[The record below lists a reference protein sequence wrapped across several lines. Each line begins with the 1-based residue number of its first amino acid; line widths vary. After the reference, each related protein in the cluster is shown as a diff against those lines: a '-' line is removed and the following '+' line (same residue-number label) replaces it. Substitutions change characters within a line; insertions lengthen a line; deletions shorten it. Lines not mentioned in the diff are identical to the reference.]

1 MHWQVMDM
9 TTPIE
14 LLFFGLL
21 IGATAGVYML
31 GMLLWS
37 IKQPENRTWPPDQA
51 TTAIKFRVW
60 FMTTLIFASAFV
72 LGVLDWNRF
81 DWPPSARWTVGLPL
95 ILIGNLVVWRGVLKI
110 GMAATSGEATGL
122 VTTGLYR
129 WSRNPQYAADIAILM
144 GWGVLSASMWVL
156 PVLVIGIAVLAIAP
170 LAEEP
175 WLEEVYGQEYRNY
188 KASVRR
194 FI

>member
-1 MHWQVMDM
+1 MDM
-9 TTPIE
+9 TTRIE
-14 LLFFGLL
+14 LHILVLL
-21 IGATAGVYML
+21 VGVAAGAYMF

-37 IKQPENRTWPPDQA
+37 IAQPQKRMWPPVEA
-51 TTAIKFRVW
+51 TTAVKLHVW

-72 LGVLDWNRF
+72 LGILDWNRF
-81 DWPPSARWTVGLPL
+81 NWPAPLRWTIGLPL
-95 ILIGNLVVWRGVLKI
+95 ILIGNLIVWRGVLKI

-122 VTTGLYR
+122 VRTGLYR

-156 PVLVIGIAVLAIAP
+156 PVLGIGIAVLAIAP

-175 WLEEVYGQEYRNY
+175 WLEEVYGEEYRNY
-188 KASVRR
+188 RTSVRR